1 MFDVTTRRLEMDIKK
16 YEIFLNAVDLGGLKK
31 ASEEFGY
38 TQSAISKM
46 MNSLESEIGFPLTTR
61 SNQGITLTPEG
72 ERALPMI
79 RKLVEYNSA
88 LEKEFAAIRDENSG
102 LIRIGTLATTGFI
115 WMPAVLHDFNERFPD
130 IQVET
135 FEENSQKYLQQ
146 WLEKGIVEI
155 CLFNYNPELKVDWIR
170 IRDDPYVAL
179 LPREHP
185 LASGTDDDVVPV
197 KKLFSQKMI
206 LFKAHEGLDKEVVR
220 LMEGGDVTEPLC
232 YTTNSDFT
240 AIRMVAQN
248 GFVTVLPE
256 IIASYAASE
265 YDVVIRRIDMEVSR
279 RIGFA
284 VKSADMVSPA
294 ARKFIQFIKNAD
306 IV

>member
-1 MFDVTTRRLEMDIKK
+1 MDIKK
-16 YEIFLNAVDLGGLKK
+16 YEIFLNTVDLGGLKK

-38 TQSAISKM
+38 TQSGISKM
-46 MNSLESEIGFPLTTR
+46 MSSLESEIGFPLTTR
-61 SNQGITLTPEG
+61 SNRGITLTPEG

-79 RKLVEYNSA
+79 RRLVEYNDV
-88 LEKEFAAIRDENSG
+88 LEKEFAAIRGENAG
-102 LIRIGTLATTGFI
+102 LVRIGTLATTGFI
-115 WMPAVLHDFNERFPD
+115 WMPAVLRDFNERYPD

-146 WLEKGIVEI
+146 WLEQGIVEI
-155 CLFNYNPELKVDWIR
+155 CLFNYDPELRVDWIR
-170 IRDDPYVAL
+170 VRDDPYVAL

-185 LASGTDDDVVPV
+185 LAAGPEDDIIPV
-197 KKLFSQKMI
+197 KTLFSEKMI
-206 LFKAHEGLDKEVVR
+206 LFKAHEGLDKEVIR
-220 LMEGGDVTEPLC
+220 LMESGDVAEPPC

-256 IIASYAASE
+256 IIAGYAAGE

-284 VKSADMVSPA
+284 VKSADMVSPVV
-294 ARKFIQFIKNAD
+294 RKFIQFIRNAD
-306 IV
+306 IA